1 MKKILLPTDFSRAS
15 ERAIHYALAMF
26 SDTAC
31 EFTLLNTY
39 TTNTQPEIAMYVLD
53 DLQANA
59 ENLMKGFLKG
69 LRQFAKESLH
79 TFKTEYI
86 PISTASAIEIL
97 NQTNQYDLVV
107 LGASG
112 AGNNLLFGSVATDV
126 VRNVKANTL
135 IIPNNTPISPI
146 KNVAMAVDYNQVS
159 DLKVFDNLKD
169 MLAKKDA
176 QLTLLTV
183 LKDNQSADELDGLT
197 KYEYHNYFNN
207 CKVNDFYIKNADVEK
222 GIKEFLEIHRADM
235 LVMLSRHHSFLD
247 VIFNRSIT
255 RKFAYHPSIP
265 LLSIYD
271 EVSAP
276 FINEA
281 EVVTF

>member
-26 SDTAC
+26 DDTAC

-53 DLQANA
+53 DLKANA
-59 ENLMKGFLKG
+59 ENLMEGFLKG
-69 LRQFAKESLH
+69 LKQFDNQSIH
-79 TFKTEYI
+79 TFKAEYM
-86 PISTASAIEIL
+86 PVSTASAIEIL

-112 AGNNLLFGSVATDV
+112 VGNNLLFGSVATDV

-135 IIPNNTPISPI
+135 IIPTNTAITPIR
-146 KNVAMAVDYNQVS
+146 NVVMAVDYNQVS
-159 DLKVFDNLKD
+159 DLKVFDNLKG
-169 MLAKKDA
+169 LLTQKDA

-183 LKDNQSADELDGLT
+183 LKDNQSADELDGLA
-197 KYEYHNYFNN
+197 KYEYHNYFSDS
-207 CKVNDFYIKNADVEK
+207 KVNDFYIKNADVEK
-222 GIKEFLEIHRADM
+222 GIKDFLEIHRADM
-235 LVMLSRHHSFLD
+235 LVMVSRHHSFLD
-247 VIFNRSIT
+247 VIFNRSVT

-271 EVSAP
+271 EVPAP

-281 EVVTF
+281 EIVTF